1 MQSNRPVALNFSI
14 KVKIGSVE
22 LCEGESPLE
31 RNQEE
36 KPLAELESQNQ
47 TQQLQIDA
55 HKVTFSEKIKLM
67 MSAAL
72 SS

>member
-1 MQSNRPVALNFSI
+1 MALNFSI
-14 KVKIGSVE
+14 KVKIVE

-36 KPLAELESQNQ
+36 KPLAELENQNQ